1 MLVEGLPCL
10 FRKDEGQ
17 AFDGL
22 RPNGVGVNQDRIW
35 TAALLIIGD
44 EILSGRTQD
53 KNVAQVAVWLNGQ
66 GIRLEEVRVVPD
78 NEARI
83 AGAVNELRKTYDYLL
98 TTGGIGP
105 THDDITVDSI
115 AAAFGVPVIVHPLA
129 RQILEEYYATRG
141 GVTEAR
147 LRMAR
152 VPEGAELIPNPTSG
166 APGVRMDNVYILA
179 GVPNIAA
186 AMLAALDG
194 KLEGGRPMVS
204 ATVGAYA
211 AESEV
216 ADLLREAEADHKG
229 VAIGSYPFF
238 KDGRA
243 NFVLRSEDQA
253 LVERTA
259 KELERRLS
267 EAGIEP
273 FRGGI

>member
-1 MLVEGLPCL
+1 MG
-10 FRKDEGQ
+10 
-17 AFDGL
+17 
-22 RPNGVGVNQDRIW
+22 NNTIW
-35 TAALLIIGD
+35 TAALLVIGD

-53 KNVAQVAVWLNGQ
+53 KNIAQVATWLNRQ

-78 NEARI
+78 VGARI
-83 AGAVNELRKTYDYLL
+83 ASAVNELRRTYDYVM

-115 AAAFGVPVIVHPLA
+115 AAAFEVPVIVHPEA
-129 RQILEEYYATRG
+129 RRILEDYYATRG
-141 GVTEAR
+141 GVTAAR

-152 VPEGAELIPNPTSG
+152 VPEGAELLPNPTSG
-166 APGVRMDNVYILA
+166 APGVRMDNVFILA
-179 GVPNIAA
+179 GVPGIAA
-186 AMLAALDG
+186 AMMEALDG

-216 ADLLREAEADHKG
+216 ADLLREAEAANDG

-238 KDGRA
+238 KDGRYGA
-243 NFVLRSEDQA
+243 NFVVRSDDGN

-259 KELERRLS
+259 KDLERRLS

-273 FRGGI
+273 FSGGI